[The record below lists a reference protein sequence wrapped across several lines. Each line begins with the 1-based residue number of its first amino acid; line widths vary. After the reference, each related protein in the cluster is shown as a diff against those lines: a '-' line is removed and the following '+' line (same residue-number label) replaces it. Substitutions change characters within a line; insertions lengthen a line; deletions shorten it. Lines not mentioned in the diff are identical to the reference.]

1 MNRRIVIASL
11 VAFALGCCMRT
22 SLAWEVRRA
31 QGEVDGYLS
40 QVDRYVD
47 FGVELRVVRQDLER
61 GQQLLDGKPPVVV
74 LRTIPLGGMVDTKAD
89 PPQIVGPSRNPQVW
103 YCSEDQ
109 EPLILHEDEL
119 PLGLLVYGS
128 EGAGKTT
135 CLAMWHFVRVLEH
148 IGEAREGGQTAPTE
162 PRLEMVRA
170 EMRKLYR
177 PEWYRYR
184 ASEDVFVFADGG
196 GRGDEV
202 STRIRLVSTHKQSAA
217 EGSRVQGFNW
227 SWCGRDEAQ
236 DQVDA
241 HEDIESRGRAAR
253 DGKYRQ
259 LATATAKDNP
269 RWRAFR
275 DQLLSSVVKGEPL
288 WQKHTLLITRSPF
301 ITKEFIEAKAASMS
315 PREYAR
321 RMEARDVPPER
332 VLYNAWDHDANLRP
346 VPPNAVDVT
355 KEILA
360 PWAPAHQGLS
370 VLVGHDPGN
379 LFDVSI
385 LLKAYRLPRFRT
397 VLWWIVGE
405 VTTEQSTTEAH
416 CETLLAQLAER
427 FNCNL
432 RGRGG
437 GVAGDRALVRA
448 DPYGNT
454 GTDDKRPDR
463 TVYTVFR
470 EHGLIIHPAAY
481 VASTGKVKVGRVPKE
496 GRIDMMQTLF
506 CAQSGV
512 RRLFVACDERKR
524 PAAPRFVE
532 AVETCER
539 DEIGRAETQR
549 KDRRDPSHW
558 PAAGGYALWAIEKPK
573 LGKEAA

>member
-1 MNRRIVIASL
+1 MNRRAVIAAL
-11 VAFALGCCMRT
+11 VAFALGCLLRT

-31 QGEVDGYLS
+31 QGEVDEYLS
-40 QVDRYVD
+40 DVGRYVD
-47 FGVELRVVRQDLER
+47 FGVVLKVVRQDLEH
-61 GQQLLDGKPPVVV
+61 GSTLIDGKPPLIV
-74 LRTIPLGGMVDTKAD
+74 LRSTPLGGIVDTKAD
-89 PPQIVGPSRNPQVW
+89 PPQIVGPSRDPQIW

-109 EPLILHEDEL
+109 EPLILHDDER

-128 EGAGKTT
+128 EGAGKTA
-135 CLAMWHFVRVLEH
+135 CLAMWHYVRFLEQL
-148 IGEAREGGQTAPTE
+148 GEGREGGQTAPTE

-170 EMRKLYR
+170 EMKRFYR
-177 PEWYRYR
+177 PHWYRYK
-184 ASEDVFVFADGG
+184 ASDDLFIFADGG
-196 GRGDEV
+196 GRGEEA

-253 DGKYRQ
+253 DGLYRQ
-259 LATATAKDNP
+259 LATATAKDSP

-275 DQLLSSVVKGEPL
+275 DQLLSSKVGDVPL
-288 WQKHTLLITRSPF
+288 WEKHTLLILRSPF
-301 ITKEFIEAKAASMS
+301 VTKAFIAAKAASMS

-332 VLYNAWDHDANLRP
+332 VLYNAWDHDSNLRP
-346 VPPNAVDVT
+346 IPASAIDVT
-355 KEILA
+355 KEILG
-360 PWAPAHQGLS
+360 PWTPAGHGLS
-370 VLVGHDPGN
+370 VLTGHDPGN
-379 LFDVSI
+379 LFDVSL

-397 VLWWIVGE
+397 VLWWVVGE

-416 CETLLAQLAER
+416 CQALLEVLAR
-427 FNCNL
+427 DFNCNM
-432 RGRGG
+432 RGRDGR
-437 GVAGDRALVRA
+437 VVGDRALVRA

-454 GTDDKRPDR
+454 GADEKRPDR

-470 EHGLIIHPAAY
+470 ENGLIIHPAAY
-481 VASTGKVKVGRVPKE
+481 VASTNKVKVGRVPKE

-506 CAQSGV
+506 CAKNGV
-512 RRLFVACDERKR
+512 RRLFVNCDERKR
-524 PAAPRFVE
+524 PAAPKFVE
-532 AVETCER
+532 AIESCER

-549 KDRRDPSHW
+549 KDKRDPSHW
-558 PAAGGYALWAIEKPK
+558 PAACGYGLWAIEKPK